1 MSARVDTIFA
11 AAMELSDDERIE
23 LCDLLYFSV
32 PPERQADVDKAWAV
46 EAERRMQ
53 AYRRGE
59 MEALD
64 GDAIPATLKQGKR
77 P

>member
-1 MSARVDTIFA
+1 MSARVDSIFKA
-11 AAMELSDDERIE
+11 VMELSDDERID
-23 LCDLLYFSV
+23 LCDRLFFSLS
-32 PPERQADVDKAWAV
+32 PEQQADVDKAWAE

-59 MEALD
+59 VQAID
-64 GDAIPATLKQGKR
+64 GEEVLAALKQGKR

>member
-1 MSARVDTIFA
+1 
-11 AAMELSDDERIE
+11 MELSDDERID
-23 LCDLLYFSV
+23 LCDRLFFSLS
-32 PPERQADVDKAWAV
+32 PEQQADVDKAWAE

-59 MEALD
+59 VQAID
-64 GDAIPATLKQGKR
+64 GEEVLAALKQGKR

>member
-1 MSARVDTIFA
+1 MSARVDSIFKA
-11 AAMELSDDERIE
+11 VMELSDDERID
-23 LCDLLYFSV
+23 LCDRLFFSLS
-32 PPERQADVDKAWAV
+32 PEQQADIDKAWAE

-59 MEALD
+59 VQAID
-64 GDAIPATLKQGKR
+64 GEEVLAALKQGKR